1 MIKLSPHRHPLRA
14 GAVALCVTWLL
25 DGCSG
30 GGSAQVLPA
39 PAPTPVAGAAI
50 FAPYQ
55 DMSLTGMS
63 AGVQQNNLPLIAA
76 ASGITHFSMAFITS
90 AGNACN
96 PEWGGVGPIS
106 GDTTFTGYVSQLRQ
120 QGGDVIISF
129 GGEAADNLSAHGG
142 GPDYDL
148 AWNGGCTSAANLQ
161 IAYQAVIDRYSVN
174 SATPASLDFD
184 VEGDALANP
193 TVNGINTID
202 LRNQALAA
210 LVAANPGLKISYT
223 IPASE
228 NCLQAPEISLLQSAM
243 NYGVPVTIVN
253 VMMMD
258 FGAPIASGQY
268 GAVITTAVS
277 DCQTQ
282 LRSLGMNAALGITV
296 LIGTNDESD
305 ETFLLSDAQTVS
317 TYARGQ
323 ASIKRLA
330 FWEVS
335 RDNGSC
341 ASAPADLDDNNC
353 SSISQG
359 NWAFSQIFES
369 N

>member
-1 MIKLSPHRHPLRA
+1 MTKVSSRRHQLCA
-14 GAVALCVTWLL
+14 AAIALFITSLL
-25 DGCSG
+25 EACSG
-30 GGSAQVLPA
+30 GRSSHFNPGPV
-39 PAPTPVAGAAI
+39 PTPVAT

-63 AGVQQNNLPLIAA
+63 AGVQQNDLPPIAA
-76 ASGITHFSMAFITS
+76 ASGITHFTMAFITS

-106 GDTTFTGYVSQLRQ
+106 GDTTFTSYISQLRL

-129 GGEAADNLSAHGG
+129 GGEAGDNLTADGG
-142 GPDYDL
+142 GPDYEL
-148 AWNGGCTSAANLQ
+148 AWNGGCNSVASLQ
-161 IAYQAVIDRYSVN
+161 AAYQAVIDKYSVN
-174 SATPASLDFD
+174 MATPVSLDFD

-193 TVNGINTID
+193 VVNGVNTID
-202 LRNQALAA
+202 LRNQVLAA
-210 LVAANPGLKISYT
+210 LAAANPGLKISYT
-223 IPASE
+223 IPVAE
-228 NCLQAPEISLLQSAM
+228 TCFQAPEISLLQSAM
-243 NYGVPVTIVN
+243 TYGVPVAVVN
-253 VMMMD
+253 VMTMD

-268 GAVITTAVS
+268 GTIVTSAVS
-277 DCQTQ
+277 ACQNQ
-282 LRSLGMNAALGITV
+282 LQTLGMNAALGITM

-305 ETFLLSDAQTVS
+305 ETFLLSDAQTVAS
-317 TYARGQ
+317 FARAQ
-323 ASIKRLA
+323 PNIKRLA

-341 ASAPADLDDNNC
+341 GSAPADLDDDNC
-353 SSISQG
+353 SSVSQG